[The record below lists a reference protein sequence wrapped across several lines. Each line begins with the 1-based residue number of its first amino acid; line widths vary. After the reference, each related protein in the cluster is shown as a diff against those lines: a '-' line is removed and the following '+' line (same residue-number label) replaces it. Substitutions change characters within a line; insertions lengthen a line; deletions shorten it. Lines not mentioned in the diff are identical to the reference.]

1 MRLMAQAT
9 DLGNC
14 GRLNYNGGRRST
26 KPVIVMVMVVV
37 RLIIGGFQTTPF
49 NQLSIWN
56 SLVDQAAV
64 VACESS
70 GPPCFDRSR
79 GRNELI

>member
-26 KPVIVMVMVVV
+26 KPVIVMVMVVMM
-37 RLIIGGFQTTPF
+37 LIIRGFQTTPSTSVAVWLLASS
-49 NQLSIWN
+49 QLPI
-56 SLVDQAAV
+56 Q
-64 VACESS
+64 
-70 GPPCFDRSR
+70 
-79 GRNELI
+79 